1 MYGPE
6 DNVDIDF
13 NNSNVRKS
21 VWTAA
26 AVMIGASAVVIAGIF
41 IKNKITAGSQNN
53 NTEQITNI
61 DTLRNHS
68 IDTVNIKQR

>member
-13 NNSNVRKS
+13 NNRNVRKS

-41 IKNKITAGSQNN
+41 IKNKITADSQNN

>member
-13 NNSNVRKS
+13 NDPNVRKS

-26 AVMIGASAVVIAGIF
+26 AVMIGASAVVIAGFF
-41 IKNKITAGSQNN
+41 IKNKITADSQNN